1 MYRINAGCGCG
12 TPSYYLLTVT
22 SRQLFCLDRHNY
34 FPMLPGAVGAT
45 FNASITS
52 VRYSSGEPLRFG
64 SPMEQKRCYCAP
76 SYIAD
81 MRCGTYFRRPS
92 LAPTE
97 CFPQG
102 LKIFSFWLDSYR
114 YDLLET
120 ARLLP
125 GNYRDI

>member
-1 MYRINAGCGCG
+1 MPEVAVG
-12 TPSYYLLTVT
+12 TPSYYLLAVT
-22 SRQLFCLDRHNY
+22 SRKLFSLDRHNY
-34 FPMLPGAVGAT
+34 FPMIPRAVGAT
-45 FNASITS
+45 FNASITYGG
-52 VRYSSGEPLRFG
+52 YSSGEPLRFG
-64 SPMEQKRCYCAP
+64 SPMD
-76 SYIAD
+76 ITD

-92 LAPTE
+92 RAPMK